1 MGVLDLRE
9 VEVLLPVRT
18 FFLKGAGAVA
28 DLDPARGSIGKEAR
42 VLHVAKIFAFSHRAL
57 AESFIRDR
65 LKEFLFSTRLQSCS
79 HEIPH
84 RVIISRSATAREQP
98 EFRPG
103 TEFTSG
109 WLRRVVGYFLTTAT
123 ASTSIIHSGR
133 TKRFTTTKVLVGGFA
148 VLTYLS
154 RISRTA
160 GISAGSTLS
169 AQ

>member
-1 MGVLDLRE
+1 MGVLNLGE
-9 VEVLLPVRT
+9 IEVLLPVRT
-18 FFLKGAGAVA
+18 FFLEGAGAVA
-28 DLDPARGSIGKEAR
+28 DLDPSRGPIGKEAR
-42 VLHVAKIFAFSHRAL
+42 VLHVAKIFAFSDGAL
-57 AESFIRDR
+57 AESFVGDR
-65 LKEFLFSTRLQSCS
+65 LKEFLFPTRLQSCP

-84 RVIISRSATAREQP
+84 RLIISRSATARE
-98 EFRPG
+98 EAECRPG
-103 TEFTSG
+103 TDFTSG
-109 WLRRVVGYFLTTAT
+109 RLRRVGGYFLTTAT

>member
-1 MGVLDLRE
+1 MGVLNLGE
-9 VEVLLPVRT
+9 IEVLLPIRT
-18 FFLKGAGAVA
+18 LFLQRSRAVA

-42 VLHVAKIFAFSHRAL
+42 VLHVAKIFAFSDGAL
-57 AESFIRDR
+57 AESLVGDR
-65 LKEFLFSTRLQSCS
+65 LKEFLFPTRLQSCS

-84 RVIISRSATAREQP
+84 RLIISRSATAREEA
-98 EFRPG
+98 EFLRIP
-103 TEFTSG
+103 TS
-109 WLRRVVGYFLTTAT
+109 LRDGYVMFGGYFLTTAT

-160 GISAGSTLS
+160 GMSAGSTLS